1 MVAIHSGWTSRTPPP
16 RTTDPDDE
24 VEVFASAFNALP
36 KHYRDTLRCRSEGH
50 GITVCGA
57 RLGVD
62 PATIQSRHQRVLR
75 RLSGGTYGGRGD
87 AIFSRVMYLLG
98 RYDATHEVQT

>member
-1 MVAIHSGWTSRTPPP
+1 MVAIHSGWATYTPPS

-24 VEVFASAFNALP
+24 TEVFASKFAALP
-36 KHYRDTLRCRSEGH
+36 QRYRDTLRCRAEGH
-50 GITVCGA
+50 GIAVCGE

-87 AIFSRVMYLLG
+87 ALFSRVMYLLG
-98 RYDATHEVQT
+98 RYDAQHD

>member
-16 RTTDPDDE
+16 RTTDPNDE

-36 KHYRDTLRCRSEGH
+36 QHYRDTLRCRSEGH

-62 PATIQSRHQRVLR
+62 PATIQSRVQRVLR
-75 RLSGGTYGGRGD
+75 RLGVGTDGGRGD
-87 AIFSRVMYLLG
+87 GRLARVMFLLG
-98 RYDATHEVQT
+98 RCGERCTS

>member
-1 MVAIHSGWTSRTPPP
+1 MVAIHHGWATYTPPS
-16 RTTDPDDE
+16 RTTDPDNE

-36 KHYRDTLRCRSEGH
+36 QRYRDTLRCRAEGH
-50 GITVCGA
+50 GIAVCGE

-75 RLSGGTYGGRGD
+75 RLNAGTDGGRGD
-87 AIFSRVMYLLG
+87 GRLSRVMYLLG
-98 RYDATHEVQT
+98 RYDATRD

>member
-1 MVAIHSGWTSRTPPP
+1 MVAIHSGWAARSPAP
-16 RTTDPDDE
+16 RTTDPDNE

-36 KHYRDTLRCRSEGH
+36 QRYRDTLRCRAEGH
-50 GITVCGA
+50 GLEVCGE

-75 RLSGGTYGGRGD
+75 RLSAGRYGGRGD
-87 AIFSRVMYLLG
+87 ALFSRVMFLLG
-98 RYDATHEVQT
+98 QCGERCKI

>member
-1 MVAIHSGWTSRTPPP
+1 MVAIHSGWTARTPPP
-16 RTTDPDDE
+16 RRTDPDDE
-24 VEVFASAFNALP
+24 LAVFASAFNALP
-36 KHYRDTLRCRSEGH
+36 QRYRDTLRCRAEGH
-50 GITVCGA
+50 GLEVCGE

-87 AIFSRVMYLLG
+87 ALFSRVMYLLG
-98 RYDATHEVQT
+98 RYDAQHD